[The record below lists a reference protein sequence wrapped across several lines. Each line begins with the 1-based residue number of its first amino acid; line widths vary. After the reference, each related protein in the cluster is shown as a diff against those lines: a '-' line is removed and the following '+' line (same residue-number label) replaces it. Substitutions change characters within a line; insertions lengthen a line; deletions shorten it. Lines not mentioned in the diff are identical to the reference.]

1 MTVQSYIESYVP
13 LWMVQQSV
21 YSTKVKL
28 MQLKD
33 FQHIYVLTVI
43 FNCDVNERYI
53 YNWCMSFVNYHK
65 FHINVM
71 QSFIIVLR
79 ALICN
84 SKNTLI
90 QIPLLYNFLLC
101 WLLNYNV
108 NFFKK
113 WIRKQ
118 LYWCKWLFSQEFFC
132 VHCIYIMSYT
142 FNIMICDKK
151 KYKVR
156 CLINID

>member
-21 YSTKVKL
+21 HSTKVKL

-53 YNWCMSFVNYHK
+53 YNWWFLLITI

-79 ALICN
+79 TLICN
-84 SKNTLI
+84 SKNTI
-90 QIPLLYNFLLC
+90 IKIPLLYNFPLC
-101 WLLNYNV
+101 WLLNV
-108 NFFKK
+108 NFKK
-113 WIRKQ
+113 KN
-118 LYWCKWLFSQEFFC
+118 EFGNN
-132 VHCIYIMSYT
+132 CIDVNGFLVKNSFVYIVYTYT
-142 FNIMICDKK
+142 FNIMMCDKK
-151 KYKVR
+151 KIQSTLV
-156 CLINID
+156 D